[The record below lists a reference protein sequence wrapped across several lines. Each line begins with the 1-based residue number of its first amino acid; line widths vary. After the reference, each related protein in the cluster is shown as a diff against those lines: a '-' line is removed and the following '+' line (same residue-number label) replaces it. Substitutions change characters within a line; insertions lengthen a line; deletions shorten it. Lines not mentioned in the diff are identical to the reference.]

1 MKELAAILIP
11 GNMCDARMWNG
22 GDNCIRRCL
31 QGLTGQP
38 PVDADVFRDKSIAD
52 MADRALADTDGPLL
66 LVGFSMGAIVA
77 VEMAVLAPDRVRG
90 LVLAGFNASADLPER
105 AAQRPSQQRAVR
117 QGRLRQIVV
126 EQLKPNYLASSN
138 RQKEV
143 LRATLTE
150 MAMAVGPDAFVAQ
163 SEALRLREDRIPDLS
178 RIRCP
183 VLYLAGR
190 EDVLCPP
197 EWHQRWAA
205 LTPGSQIKVIENAG
219 HMAPL
224 EQPLGFAQSISD
236 WFQIQQQRLA
246 A

>member
-31 QGLTGQP
+31 QRLTGQP
-38 PVDADVFRDKSIAD
+38 PVDADVFRDNSIAD
-52 MADRALADTDGPLL
+52 MADRSLATTDGPLL

-105 AAQRPSQQRAVR
+105 AAQRPLQQCAVR
-117 QGRLRQIVV
+117 QGHLRQIVV
-126 EQLKPNYLASSN
+126 EQLKPNYLAASN
-138 RQKEV
+138 RREEA
-143 LRATLTE
+143 LRAILTD

-163 SEALRLREDRIPDLS
+163 SEALQMRKNRIPDLS
-178 RIRCP
+178 QIRCP
-183 VLYLAGR
+183 VLFLTGR

-205 LTPGSQIKVIENAG
+205 LTPGSQVKVIENAG

-236 WFQIQQQRLA
+236 WFQIQKQRLA

>member
-22 GDNCIRRCL
+22 GDNCIRGCL
-31 QGLTGQP
+31 HGLTGQP
-38 PVDADVFRDKSIAD
+38 PVDADVFRDNSIAD
-52 MADRALADTDGPLL
+52 MADRSLATTDGPLL

-105 AAQRPSQQRAVR
+105 AAQRPSQQCAVR
-117 QGRLRQIVV
+117 QGHLRQIVV
-126 EQLKPNYLASSN
+126 EQLKPNYLAASN
-138 RQKEV
+138 RREEA
-143 LRATLTE
+143 LRAILTD

-163 SEALRLREDRIPDLS
+163 SEALQMRKNRIPDLS
-178 RIRCP
+178 QIRCP
-183 VLYLAGR
+183 VLFLTGR

-205 LTPGSQIKVIENAG
+205 LTPGSQVEVIENAG

-236 WFQIQQQRLA
+236 WFQIQKQRLA